1 MLVPTEKH
9 PFISDIQTEIL
20 LFLLLR
26 RCSTR
31 DKHKAENS
39 HVELGKT
46 ANFTLPASVPNPKPG
61 QGENALDC
69 DFSFVGKE
77 KIGAFIQRS
86 GFPEGCPRN
95 WLLFCLTQSADRAG
109 V

>member
-1 MLVPTEKH
+1 MHVPTEKH
-9 PFISDIQTEIL
+9 RLISDIQTEIL
-20 LFLLLR
+20 SFLLLR
-26 RCSTR
+26 SCSTPR
-31 DKHKAENS
+31 QTQSENS
-39 HVELGKT
+39 HVELGKM

-61 QGENALDC
+61 PGENALDR

-77 KIGAFIQRS
+77 KIGASIQRS

-95 WLLFCLTQSADRAG
+95 RFLFGLTQSADRAG

>member
-9 PFISDIQTEIL
+9 QFISDIQTEIL

-26 RCSTR
+26 SCSTP
-31 DKHKAENS
+31 DKHKAKNN

-46 ANFTLPASVPNPKPG
+46 ANFTLSASVPNPKPG
-61 QGENALDC
+61 PGENALDR
-69 DFSFVGKE
+69 DFSFGRKE
-77 KIGAFIQRS
+77 KSGAFIQRS
-86 GFPEGCPRN
+86 GFSEGCPRN
-95 WLLFCLTQSADRAG
+95 WFLFCLTQSADRAG